1 MVMATV
7 ALIVAAGRGVRLG
20 QGVAKQYRKLDGR
33 TVLYHAAAAFAGHPA
48 VDHVVVVIGA
58 GDRDLYD
65 DAVDGLALLEP
76 VVGGA
81 NRRASVLAGLESL
94 AAIAPDRV
102 LIHDGARPFPSPEV
116 IDAVLEALDRTPGAI
131 AAVAVA
137 DSLKRGA
144 GGRITG
150 AVDRDGLWRAQTPQ
164 GFRFADILAAHR
176 AAADSVAAQ
185 GAADN
190 RAADWDL
197 TDDAAVAEQAG
208 LAVSLVEGAEDNF
221 KITTAADLARARRL
235 AEGRLGIV
243 RVGTGFDVHRFGP
256 ARPLMLCGVAVD
268 HDQGLIGH
276 SDADVGL
283 HALTDA
289 ILGALAAGDI
299 GEHFP
304 ASDPAWRDAASD
316 RFVAHAGELVARAG
330 GMVAAVDLTVI
341 AEAPKIAPH
350 RVAMRM
356 RIAEILAIPVERV
369 SVKATSTERLGFT
382 GRGEGI
388 AAQAVV
394 TLRLPA

>member
-1 MVMATV
+1 MATV

-20 QGVAKQYRKLDGR
+20 PGVAKQYRKLDGR

-48 VDHVVVVIGA
+48 VDHVAVVIGA
-58 GDRDLYD
+58 GDRELYD
-65 DAVDGLALLEP
+65 GAVDDLVLLKP

-116 IDAVLEALDRTPGAI
+116 IDAVLEARDRTPGAI

-176 AAADSVAAQ
+176 AAAH
-185 GAADN
+185 G
-190 RAADWDL
+190 AADWDL

-235 AEGRLGIV
+235 AEGRLGVV

-256 ARPLMLCGVAVD
+256 ARRLMLCGVAVD
-268 HDQGLIGH
+268 HDQGLAGH
-276 SDADVGL
+276 SDADVAL

-369 SVKATSTERLGFT
+369 SVKATTTERLGFT